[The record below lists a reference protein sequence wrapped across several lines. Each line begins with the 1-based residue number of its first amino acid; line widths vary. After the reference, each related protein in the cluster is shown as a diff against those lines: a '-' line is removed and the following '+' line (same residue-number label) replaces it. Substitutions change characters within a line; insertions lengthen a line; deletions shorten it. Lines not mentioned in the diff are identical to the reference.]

1 MDIFSKEDILETP
14 KKQAL
19 HILKQ
24 LPEQA
29 SWEEILRKLAEA
41 KEAPGDFFNW
51 DQFMRRVK
59 TVLNDEFP
67 EADALK
73 FELSEDGEKISGY
86 IVSREFKGVED
97 ADRQDR
103 VWDILESNL
112 SPAEQSRILSV
123 LAYTP
128 EERPA

>member
-1 MDIFSKEDILETP
+1 LETP

-24 LPEQA
+24 LSDQA
-29 SWEEILRKLAEA
+29 SWEEILRKFGEA
-41 KEAPGDFFNW
+41 KDAPEEFFDW
-51 DQFMRRVK
+51 EQFMRRVK

-73 FELSEDGEKISGY
+73 FEMSEDGDKIRGY
-86 IVSREFKGVED
+86 IVSREFKGIED

-103 VWDILESNL
+103 VWDILEKNL
-112 SPAEQSRILSV
+112 PPAEQSHILSV
-123 LAYTP
+123 LAYAP
-128 EERPA
+128 EERPAC

>member
-1 MDIFSKEDILETP
+1 LDTP

-19 HILKQ
+19 QVVAQ
-24 LPEQA
+24 LPDD
-29 SWEEILRKLAEA
+29 STWEDIIGRLHHLKATQFGT
-41 KEAPGDFFNW
+41 GDIVDW
-51 DQFMRRVK
+51 DGFMRRVK

-73 FELSEDGEKISGY
+73 FELEKDGRHISGY
-86 IVSREFKGVED
+86 LVSKDFNGMED

-103 VWDILESNL
+103 VWDILEGNL
-112 SPAEQSRILSV
+112 SVEEQSRILSV

-128 EERPA
+128 SEKIITEVA